1 MAQSYVTIAMS
12 SAEDDDKDKR
22 VEYLYYIKYP
32 LHNYLEANLIIPLK
46 HNKVLVLINLEYEKN
61 KNQGC
66 CINIWVESDL

>member
-22 VEYLYYIKYP
+22 VEHLHYIKYP

-46 HNKVLVLINLEYEKN
+46 TIKF
-61 KNQGC
+61 
-66 CINIWVESDL
+66 WF